1 MKDFIRKLFIVEVVI
16 LEKNSPFL
24 IKCLGKREKN
34 YSPADLTIHEIYK
47 TNHYKWKNLSNTA

>member
-47 TNHYKWKNLSNTA
+47 TNHYK